1 MRLLN
6 LCKMELKVSN
16 IKAYLYSHDGQDYA
30 NDKWDY
36 GLIKEIFDKYY
47 VDQIRV
53 TELPE
58 CDRAFVVIPGP
69 QVAGNEDGLFEEL
82 KKISRVVLFING
94 DENAR
99 FDVSK
104 IIHPNIEIWIQY
116 PNEKHGKYN
125 KMPIGVPQH
134 LKDNAPEYKEKEY
147 DVYFGGQ
154 ITHARRKELAPVMPT
169 LNNSLYGPTK
179 GFSLGD
185 KPKDYYAKLASAKIA
200 PCPSG
205 AAVIDTFRFY
215 EAIELLTLP
224 IADKLDPS
232 MTETKFYMK
241 MFGPEFPVES
251 VDNWNNIQKLI
262 PNLLENYPN
271 NMHIV
276 VSWWIKYK
284 RDLGI
289 KIMRQINA

>member
-1 MRLLN
+1 MN
-6 LCKMELKVSN
+6 QT
-16 IKAYLYSHDGQDYA
+16 KAYLYSHDGQDYA

-36 GLIKEIFDKYY
+36 GLLKEIFDKYE

-53 TELPE
+53 TEIPKE
-58 CDRAFVVIPGP
+58 DKAFVVIPGP
-69 QVAGNEDGLFEEL
+69 QTAGNEEL
-82 KKISRVVLFING
+82 LSNELNKLSRVVLFING

-104 IIHPNIEIWIQY
+104 IKHPNIEIWIQY
-116 PNEKHGKYN
+116 PHEKHDQYN

-134 LKDNAPEYKEKEY
+134 LKDNVPEYKEKDY

-154 ITHARRKELAPVMPT
+154 ITHSRRKELASVMPM
-169 LNNSLYGPTK
+169 LKNSLYGPTR

-205 AAVIDTFRFY
+205 AAVIDTFRFF
-215 EAIELLTLP
+215 ESIELLTLP
-224 IADKLDPS
+224 IADKLDPN
-232 MTETKFYMK
+232 MTETKFYKK
-241 MFGPEFPVES
+241 MFGIEFPVES
-251 VDNWNNIQKLI
+251 VDNWNNIEKLL
-262 PNLLENYPN
+262 PELLGDYPK
-271 NMHIV
+271 NMHRV
-276 VSWWIKYK
+276 VAWWIKYK

-289 KIMRQINA
+289 KIMEQINA

>member
-1 MRLLN
+1 M
-6 LCKMELKVSN
+6 

-36 GLIKEIFDKYY
+36 GLLKEIFDKHE
-47 VDQIRV
+47 VDQVRV
-53 TELPE
+53 TEIPRS
-58 CDRAFVVIPGP
+58 DKAFVVIPGP
-69 QVAGNEDGLFEEL
+69 QTAGNEEL
-82 KKISRVVLFING
+82 LSHELNKLSRVILFING

-104 IIHPNIEIWIQY
+104 IRHNNIEIWIQY
-116 PNEKHGKYN
+116 PHEKHDQYN

-134 LKDNAPEYKEKEY
+134 LKDNVPEYKEKEY

-154 ITHARRKELAPVMPT
+154 ITHSRRKELALVMPI
-169 LNNSLYGPTK
+169 LKNSLYGPTK

-185 KPKDYYAKLASAKIA
+185 KPKDYYAKLSSAKIA

-205 AAVIDTFRFY
+205 AAVIDTFRFF

-224 IADKLDPS
+224 IADKLNPS
-232 MTETKFYMK
+232 MTETKFYKK
-241 MFGPEFPVES
+241 MFGPEFPVQS
-251 VDNWNNIQKLI
+251 VDNWNNIEKLL
-262 PNLLENYPN
+262 PELLESYPN
-271 NMHIV
+271 NMHRV
-276 VSWWIKYK
+276 VGWWIKYK

-289 KIMRQINA
+289 KIMEQLNA

>member
-1 MRLLN
+1 MIN
-6 LCKMELKVSN
+6 
-16 IKAYLYSHDGQDYA
+16 AYLYSHDGQDYA

-36 GLIKEIFDKYY
+36 GLLKEIFDKHG

-53 TELPE
+53 TEIPNS
-58 CDRAFVVIPGP
+58 DRAFVVIPGP
-69 QVAGNEDGLFEEL
+69 QTAGNEEL
-82 KKISRVVLFING
+82 LSNELNKLSRVVLFING

-104 IIHPNIEIWIQY
+104 IRHNNIEIWIQY
-116 PNEKHGKYN
+116 PHEKHDQYN

-134 LKDNAPEYKEKEY
+134 LKDNVPEYKEKEY

-154 ITHARRKELAPVMPT
+154 ITHSRRKELALVMPM

-185 KPKDYYAKLASAKIA
+185 KPKDYYAKLSSAKIA

-205 AAVIDTFRFY
+205 AAVIDTFRFF
-215 EAIELLTLP
+215 ESIELLTLP
-224 IADKLDPS
+224 IADKLDPG
-232 MTETKFYMK
+232 MTETKFYIK
-241 MFGPEFPVES
+241 MFGPEFPVQS
-251 VDNWNNIQKLI
+251 VDNWNNIEKLL
-262 PNLLENYPN
+262 PELLENYPN
-271 NMHIV
+271 NMHRV
-276 VSWWIKYK
+276 VGWWIKYK

-289 KIMRQINA
+289 KIMEQLNA

>member
-1 MRLLN
+1 MN
-6 LCKMELKVSN
+6 Q

-36 GLIKEIFDKYY
+36 GLLKEIFDKHG
-47 VDQIRV
+47 VDQLRA
-53 TELPE
+53 TEIPKA
-58 CDRAFVVIPGP
+58 DKAFVVIPGP
-69 QVAGNEDGLFEEL
+69 QTAGSEEL
-82 KKISRVVLFING
+82 LSNELNKLSRVVLFING

-104 IIHPNIEIWIQY
+104 IKHPNIEIWIQY
-116 PNEKHGKYN
+116 PHEKHEEYN

-134 LKDNAPEYKEKEY
+134 LKDNVPEYKEKEY

-154 ITHARRKELAPVMPT
+154 ITHSRRKELASVMPRI
-169 LNNSLYGPTK
+169 NNSLYGPTK

-185 KPKDYYAKLASAKIA
+185 KPKDYYAKLSSAKIA

-205 AAVIDTFRFY
+205 AAVIDTFRFF
-215 EAIELLTLP
+215 ESIELLTLP

-251 VDNWNNIQKLI
+251 VDNWNNIEKLL
-262 PNLLENYPN
+262 PELLESYPN
-271 NMHIV
+271 NMHRV
-276 VSWWIKYK
+276 VGWWIKYK

-289 KIMRQINA
+289 RIMEQINA

>member
-1 MRLLN
+1 
-6 LCKMELKVSN
+6 MEG
-16 IKAYLYSHDGQDYA
+16 IKLISAYLYSHDGQDYA

-36 GLIKEIFDKYY
+36 GLLKEIFDKHG
-47 VDQIRV
+47 VDQTRV
-53 TELPE
+53 TEIPKA
-58 CDRAFVVIPGP
+58 DKAFVVIPGP
-69 QVAGNEDGLFEEL
+69 QTAGNEEL
-82 KKISRVVLFING
+82 LSNELNKLSRVVLFING

-104 IIHPNIEIWIQY
+104 IRHNNIEIWIQY
-116 PNEKHGKYN
+116 PHEKHDQYN

-154 ITHARRKELAPVMPT
+154 ITHSRRKELALVMPI
-169 LNNSLYGPTK
+169 LKNSLYGPTR

-185 KPKDYYAKLASAKIA
+185 KPKDYYAKLSSAKIA

-205 AAVIDTFRFY
+205 AAVIDTFRFF
-215 EAIELLTLP
+215 ESIELLTLP

-241 MFGPEFPVES
+241 MFGPEFPVQS
-251 VDNWNNIQKLI
+251 VDNWNNIEKLL
-262 PNLLENYPN
+262 PELLDNYPN
-271 NMHIV
+271 NMHRV
-276 VSWWIKYK
+276 VGWWIKYK

-289 KIMRQINA
+289 KIMEQLNA

>member
-1 MRLLN
+1 MIN
-6 LCKMELKVSN
+6 
-16 IKAYLYSHDGQDYA
+16 AYLYSHDGQDYA

-36 GLIKEIFDKYY
+36 GLLKEIFDKHE

-53 TELPE
+53 TEIPKG
-58 CDRAFVVIPGP
+58 DKAFVVIPGP
-69 QVAGNEDGLFEEL
+69 QTAGNEEL
-82 KKISRVVLFING
+82 LSNELNKLSRVVLFING

-104 IIHPNIEIWIQY
+104 IKHSNIEIWIQY
-116 PNEKHGKYN
+116 PHKKHSEYN

-134 LKDNAPEYKEKEY
+134 LKENAPEYKEKEY

-154 ITHARRKELAPVMPT
+154 ITHQRRVELSHVMPT
-169 LNNSLYGPTK
+169 LKNSLYGPTQ
-179 GFSLGD
+179 GFSQGD

-205 AAVIDTFRFY
+205 AAVIDTFRFF
-215 EAIELLTLP
+215 ESIELLTLP
-224 IADKLDPS
+224 VADTINPKGIQTD
-232 MTETKFYMK
+232 FYK
-241 MFGPEFPVES
+241 NMFGINVPFNYVS
-251 VDNWNNIQKLI
+251 NWNELNKLV
-262 PNLLENYPN
+262 PKLLDQYPN
-271 NMHIV
+271 NMHQV
-276 VSWWIKYK
+276 VCWWIKQK

>member
-1 MRLLN
+1 MTN
-6 LCKMELKVSN
+6 
-16 IKAYLYSHDGQDYA
+16 AYLYSHDGQDYA

-36 GLIKEIFDKYY
+36 GLLKEIFDKHG

-53 TELPE
+53 TEIPNS
-58 CDRAFVVIPGP
+58 DRAFVVIPGP
-69 QVAGNEDGLFEEL
+69 QTAGNEEL
-82 KKISRVVLFING
+82 LSNELNKLYRVVLFING

-104 IIHPNIEIWIQY
+104 IRHPNIEIWIQY
-116 PNEKHGKYN
+116 PHKKHEAYN

-134 LKDNAPEYKEKEY
+134 LKENAPEYKEKEY

-154 ITHARRKELAPVMPT
+154 ITHQRRVELSHVMPT
-169 LNNSLYGPTK
+169 LKNSLYGPTQ
-179 GFSLGD
+179 GFSQGD

-205 AAVIDTFRFY
+205 AAVIDTFRFF
-215 EAIELLTLP
+215 ESIELLTLP
-224 IADKLDPS
+224 VADTINPKGIQTD
-232 MTETKFYMK
+232 FYK
-241 MFGPEFPVES
+241 NMFGVNVPFNYVS
-251 VDNWNNIQKLI
+251 NWNELNKLV
-262 PNLLENYPN
+262 PKLLDQYPN
-271 NMHIV
+271 NMHQV
-276 VSWWIKYK
+276 VCWWIKQK

>member
-1 MRLLN
+1 MN
-6 LCKMELKVSN
+6 QYN
-16 IKAYLYSHDGQDYA
+16 AYLYSHDGQDYA

-36 GLIKEIFDKYY
+36 GLLKEIFDKHG

-53 TELPE
+53 TEITNS
-58 CDRAFVVIPGP
+58 DRAFVVIPGP
-69 QVAGNEDGLFEEL
+69 QTAGNEEL
-82 KKISRVVLFING
+82 LSNELNKLSRVVLFING

-104 IIHPNIEIWIQY
+104 IRHPNIEIWVQY
-116 PNEKHGKYN
+116 PHEKHDQYN

-134 LKDNAPEYKEKEY
+134 LKDNVPEYKEKEY

-154 ITHARRKELAPVMPT
+154 ITHARRKELASVMPM

-185 KPKDYYAKLASAKIA
+185 KPKDYYAKLSSAKIA

-205 AAVIDTFRFY
+205 AAVIDTFRFF

-241 MFGPEFPVES
+241 MFGTEFPVES
-251 VDNWNNIQKLI
+251 VDNWNNIQELI
-262 PNLLENYPN
+262 PELLENYPN
-271 NMHIV
+271 NMHRV

-289 KIMRQINA
+289 KIMEQINA

>member
-1 MRLLN
+1 MRFTYTMN
-6 LCKMELKVSN
+6 QYN
-16 IKAYLYSHDGQDYA
+16 AYLYSHDGQDYA

-36 GLIKEIFDKYY
+36 GLLKEIFDKHG

-53 TELPE
+53 TEIPKS
-58 CDRAFVVIPGP
+58 DKAFVVIPGP
-69 QVAGNEDGLFEEL
+69 QTAGNEEL
-82 KKISRVVLFING
+82 LSNELSKLSRVVLFING

-104 IIHPNIEIWIQY
+104 IRHSNIEIWIQY
-116 PNEKHGKYN
+116 PHEKHDQYN

-134 LKDNAPEYKEKEY
+134 LKDNVPEYKEKEY

-154 ITHARRKELAPVMPT
+154 ITHSRRKELASVMPR
-169 LNNSLYGPTK
+169 LKNSLYGPTK

-185 KPKDYYAKLASAKIA
+185 KPKDYYAKLSSAKIA

-205 AAVIDTFRFY
+205 AAVIDTFRFF

-232 MTETKFYMK
+232 MTETKFYKK
-241 MFGPEFPVES
+241 MFGPEFPVQS
-251 VDNWNNIQKLI
+251 VDNWNNIQELL
-262 PNLLENYPN
+262 PELLENYPD
-271 NMHIV
+271 NMHRV
-276 VSWWIKYK
+276 VGWWIKYK

-289 KIMRQINA
+289 KIMEQLNA

>member
-1 MRLLN
+1 MIN
-6 LCKMELKVSN
+6 
-16 IKAYLYSHDGQDYA
+16 AYLYSHDGQDYA

-36 GLIKEIFDKYY
+36 GLLKEIFDKHE

-53 TELPE
+53 TEIPKS
-58 CDRAFVVIPGP
+58 DKAFVVIPGP
-69 QVAGNEDGLFEEL
+69 QTAGNEEL
-82 KKISRVVLFING
+82 LSNELNKLSRVVLFING

-104 IIHPNIEIWIQY
+104 IRHNNIEIWIQY
-116 PNEKHGKYN
+116 PHEKHDQYN

-154 ITHARRKELAPVMPT
+154 ITHSRRKELALVMPI
-169 LNNSLYGPTK
+169 LKNSLYGPTR

-185 KPKDYYAKLASAKIA
+185 KPKDYYAKLSSAKIA

-205 AAVIDTFRFY
+205 AAVIDTFRFF
-215 EAIELLTLP
+215 ESIELLTLP

-241 MFGPEFPVES
+241 MFGPEFPVQS
-251 VDNWNNIQKLI
+251 VDNWNNIEKLL
-262 PNLLENYPN
+262 PELLDNYPN
-271 NMHIV
+271 NMHRV
-276 VSWWIKYK
+276 VGWWIKYK

-289 KIMRQINA
+289 KIMEQLNA